1 MRFGLVWRGDSS
13 PGEVARRAED
23 EGYAT
28 LLFPDH
34 TGMLTPLPAMAAAAA
49 VTRTLRVGTQVV
61 NVAFRPLGA
70 LAQEAAAV
78 DVVSGGRLELGL
90 GAGYAAEEVRSLGLP
105 FPGATARVR
114 EVARALDV
122 LPRLFAGET
131 VTEDPGPEAR
141 PAAGPDAGPAA
152 GRLSGF
158 ALHPLPPQGAAV
170 PTMVGGNGD
179 RLLEVAATG
188 ARTVQFTGFRAPPGP
203 GSATHFTTAGLADR
217 VAHVRR
223 AAGDRFAGLELSLL
237 VQHARVVADRRA
249 AAAELVRS
257 VSLAEALD
265 SPFLLLGSV
274 DEICDQ
280 LQELR
285 ERFGIS
291 YVTVFDERSDG
302 FAPVVARLAGT

>member
-1 MRFGLVWRGDSS
+1 MRFGLVWRGDES
-13 PGEVARRAED
+13 PAEVARRAED

-34 TGMLTPLPAMAAAAA
+34 TGIVAPLPAMAAAAA

-105 FPGATARVR
+105 FPGATARIR

-131 VTEDPGPEAR
+131 VTEDP
-141 PAAGPDAGPAA
+141 GPDAGPAA

-223 AAGDRFAGLELSLL
+223 VAGDRFAGLELSLL